1 MSMYSQDE
9 LNLMIQRAIAAE
21 RLKASGS
28 NPGIAPTGPNGLFVT
43 PGLEPDIPSTYIP
56 PKTIEGFLEAN
67 GHVRTSVYTNPIFG
81 IITGQTA
88 STGEEPTEPCDE
100 NVRVPGNLK
109 LCQQTWRLGEF
120 TMKSQVIRIDKQGEL
135 ENRGS
140 PVDMRLINNPFA
152 QNIANQIAPADPNA
166 FFRNTVA
173 KLTLELANGFT
184 RDYAKQIWN
193 GDPVNTAGSSGGYL
207 EFTGLNK
214 IVNTGYQDS
223 ITQVSCPASDSLVLD
238 FNNAIVQND
247 AVGIVRNFVEAYRDR
262 KYLAEQTNFGQVNWA
277 WVMRKQLFLALTEVW
292 PCAYYTYRCYAASPT
307 GNATA
312 FVDTQTQVGL
322 RDSMR
327 NGYYLLIDG
336 EQVPVIIDN
345 AIDEINNAGG
355 NFTSNAYLLPLSAP
369 GRYGDTNGQL
379 LYMEYFDYRAQYG
392 MQGSLGTIGP
402 DNVYRVSGDGR
413 FITMLMSPQSFCRQI
428 LMRTSKRI
436 ILRTPFLAARIDN
449 IQYNVYIHE
458 RDYNADSSFY
468 VNGGNTSY
476 EPPTYYSPVS

>member
-1 MSMYSQDE
+1 MYTKDE
-9 LNLMIQRAIAAE
+9 LQSMIQRAIAAE
-21 RLKASGS
+21 RLKASGA

-56 PKTIEGFLEAN
+56 PRTIEGFLEQN

-88 STGEEPTEPCDE
+88 STGEEPSEPCDE

-109 LCQQTWRLGEF
+109 LCQQTWPLGEF
-120 TMKSQVIRIDKQGEL
+120 TMKSQVIRLDKMGEL

-152 QNIANQIAPADPNA
+152 QGLASQITPSDPNA
-166 FFRNTVA
+166 FFRSTVA

-184 RDYAKQIWN
+184 RDYANQIWN
-193 GDPVNTAGSSGGYL
+193 GNPANTAGNSGGYI
-207 EFTGLNK
+207 EFNGLNR

-223 ITQVSCPASDSLVLD
+223 ISNVSCPAADSLVLD

-292 PCAYYTYRCYAASPT
+292 PCAYYTYRCYASSPT

-345 AIDEINNAGG
+345 ALDETNNTGG
-355 NFTSNAYLLPLSAP
+355 NFTSNAYLMPLSAP

-379 LYMEYFDYRAQYG
+379 LYMEYFDYRNQYG
-392 MQGSLGTIGP
+392 MQGALTTLGP
-402 DNVYRVSGDGR
+402 DNVYKVSGDGR
-413 FITMLMSPQSFCRQI
+413 FIMMLLSPQSFCRQI

-476 EPPTYYSPVS
+476 VPPTFYPPIA